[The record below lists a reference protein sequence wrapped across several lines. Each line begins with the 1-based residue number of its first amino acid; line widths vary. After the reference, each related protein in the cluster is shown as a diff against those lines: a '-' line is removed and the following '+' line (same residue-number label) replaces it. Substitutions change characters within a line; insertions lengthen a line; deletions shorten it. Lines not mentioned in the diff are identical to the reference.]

1 MLSLDFD
8 TIILTAKK
16 WVGLVPFLKVS
27 GLQPYSPIGSTA
39 YVSAVEFCTCL
50 KLIDH
55 CFTAYVHA
63 KNISI

>member
-16 WVGLVPFLKVS
+16 WVGLVPIFK
-27 GLQPYSPIGSTA
+27 GKWLQPHSPISSTA

-55 CFTAYVHA
+55 CVTAYLHA